1 MYTVH
6 YYFLLFSLYLI
17 YAYYSNY
24 HYFQFSVFLYFTT
37 LTTATTVINL
47 LAVATDVAA
56 RGLDISK
63 IQHVVHYDAARSP
76 QVSMQLCQW

>member
-1 MYTVH
+1 MATVH
-6 YYFLLFSLYLI
+6 YYFLLYSLYLI

-24 HYFQFSVFLYFTT
+24 HYFQFSMFLYSTT
-37 LTTATTVINL
+37 LTTATTLLHL

-76 QVSMQLCQW
+76 QVSMQLCQ